1 MNQNKKIKLS
11 DREVLN
17 KMPLFPPIKVSTK
30 KLMDRKELK
39 SLFNFMKK
47 NLEKE
52 GGKTMMENGKSRIS
66 FPHILGGFY
75 IMIEEEIIQAQG
87 LYDNTKY
94 RFNKIEDIDKLI
106 EALKRL
112 KKLMKTNISNNA

>member
-1 MNQNKKIKLS
+1 MKQNKKIKLS

-30 KLMDRKELK
+30 KLMNKKELK

-47 NLEKE
+47 KLEKE

-66 FPHILGGFY
+66 FPYILGGFY
-75 IMIEEEIIQAQG
+75 IMLEEEIIQAQG

-112 KKLMKTNISNNA
+112 KKLMKTNI